1 MGTHEVA
8 DPSEPAAAAGSA
20 PDSAGRPPVPSWADE
35 ATVAVPLTELFG
47 DDTE

>member
-8 DPSEPAAAAGSA
+8 DPSEPVAASA
-20 PDSAGRPPVPSWADE
+20 SSPESAGRAPAPSWANE
-35 ATVAVPLTELFG
+35 ATVAVPLTELFA